1 MSQGC
6 ENFAPGQGFH
16 VPAANALKPRKAC
29 GPRGFFIGFFR
40 RRPDLEKQGKEE
52 RKRTI

>member
-1 MSQGC
+1 MSQGG
-6 ENFAPGQGFH
+6 ENFAPGQGFP

-29 GPRGFFIGFFR
+29 GPRGFSIGFFR